1 AVGEWFHQERG
12 AILLSFTNITS
23 AGMAKQVAW
32 QLRQAIQ

>member
-1 AVGEWFHQERG
+1 G
-12 AILLSFTNITS
+12 ILLSFTNITS